1 MDHRLDRPH
10 RQRRQRDSGSD
21 HAVKRHRQNG
31 DSMSQNEAAV
41 IMTDGPGKFR
51 TTAVAPLVARYGLV
65 IVLAW
70 FGAMKFTSY
79 ESHGISH
86 WVANSPIMS
95 WIYHIISIDA
105 FGRLNGSIELTVAA
119 LLAVKPWFPKASVVG
134 GVFASLFFVTT
145 LSFMITT
152 PGTGEAS
159 AGGFPILSADGEFLM
174 KDIALIGLA
183 LWLLADAIDATRRQA
198 TLTPAAASAN

>member
-1 MDHRLDRPH
+1 
-10 RQRRQRDSGSD
+10 
-21 HAVKRHRQNG
+21 
-31 DSMSQNEAAV
+31 MSQNEATAT
-41 IMTDGPGKFR
+41 MTDGPGKSR
-51 TTAVAPLVARYGLV
+51 TTAIAPLVARYGLV

-86 WVANSPIMS
+86 WVANSPLMS
-95 WIYHIISIDA
+95 WMYHIISIDA

-119 LLAVKPWFPKASVVG
+119 LLAVKPWFPKAAVVG

-152 PGTGEAS
+152 PGVGEAS
-159 AGGFPILSADGEFLM
+159 AGGFPVLSADGEFLM
-174 KDIALIGLA
+174 KDIALVGLA
-183 LWLLADAIDATRRQA
+183 LWLLADAIDATRSQPTVAKRD
-198 TLTPAAASAN
+198 